1 MTLNPGNYFLKWTGN
16 NTNVTSKIVVGD
28 EAF

>member
-16 NTNVTSKIVVGD
+16 NINVTSKIVVGD
-28 EAF
+28 